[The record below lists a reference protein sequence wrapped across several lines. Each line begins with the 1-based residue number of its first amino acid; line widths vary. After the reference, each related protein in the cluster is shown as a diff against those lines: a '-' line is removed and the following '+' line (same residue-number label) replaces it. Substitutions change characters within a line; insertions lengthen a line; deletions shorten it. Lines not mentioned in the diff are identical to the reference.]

1 MKSAQKYPYVDR
13 FCSAMHVAQP
23 VSSRKSYYPR
33 EFFYSPSTLYQL
45 LTGLLWHMRDMIPG
59 ALNFLEKGDQHF
71 KALHNS
77 LDSLFRDLR
86 TNNIGTS
93 VKHAE
98 VFTRDEEQIMWNKGI
113 LGTTTPQSLLKLML
127 FSTLSLSFSVA
138 GRNIG
143 SSAFYKLFSRS
154 CRKADV

>member
-1 MKSAQKYPYVDR
+1 
-13 FCSAMHVAQP
+13 
-23 VSSRKSYYPR
+23 
-33 EFFYSPSTLYQL
+33 
-45 LTGLLWHMRDMIPG
+45 MIPG
-59 ALNFLEKGDQHF
+59 ALNFLEKGYQHF

-113 LGTTTPQSLLKLML
+113 LGTTTPQSLLNAVFYLKSFFLSGREEHRQLCISQVVQL
-127 FSTLSLSFSVA
+127 FNMRHCVDTETGFKNEK
-138 GRNIG
+138 GT
-143 SSAFYKLFSRS
+143 FM
-154 CRKADV
+154 